1 MSNFSAQRAFRHAQV
16 HHRAGRLEQAEQ
28 IYRDILEAQPRNA
41 DALNLLGVI
50 ACQSG
55 RPEVAT
61 DLIAQAIEINPAEA
75 AFYSNLGNAFNQQ
88 GKLDKAIVAY
98 HRALEANPKLADA
111 HYNLGN
117 TLRDQGRLDEAIVAY
132 QRAIE
137 ISPHYLDAYYNLGT
151 VLCSQDR
158 LDDAITAYQRA
169 IEIDPNFAK
178 AHTNLG
184 AIFLD
189 RNELDKAISACQRA
203 IDVNPNYIEAQHNL
217 RKALSRQISVWHF
230 PMLAD
235 TPRNESYQ
243 RAIERAVN
251 SSSRV
256 LDIGAGSALL
266 ALMAA
271 RAGAPEVVA
280 CETSKPLA
288 EAAKQI
294 VTDNDLSQI
303 IRVVGKKS
311 TALEVGIDIEQPAT
325 LILGEIFDV
334 GLLGEGALPT
344 LRHALKNLATPDA
357 KVIPQSASVY
367 GALIEIPHLRAVNP
381 VSSVCG
387 FDLSAFDRFRNPYAY
402 QQLHLEHEPHRQLTE
417 SFHVKKFDFRDIPLP
432 ASESDAHSLSLQAQ
446 AVTDGTMHAIAF
458 WYQLQLDDDTMLS
471 TGKNGDLTHWGQ
483 AVQFFDKDRSVRQGE
498 PIEITMYHSDTRMWF
513 SV

>member
-16 HHRAGRLEQAEQ
+16 HHEAGRLKQAEQ
-28 IYRDILEAQPRNA
+28 IYRDILKAQPRNA

-55 RPEVAT
+55 RPEVAA
-61 DLIAQAIEINPAEA
+61 DLIGQAIKVNPAQA
-75 AFYSNLGNAFNQQ
+75 AFYCNLGNVFNQQ
-88 GKLDKAIVAY
+88 GKLDKAIATY
-98 HRALEANPKLADA
+98 HRALKANPKLADA

-137 ISPHYLDAYYNLGT
+137 VSPSYLDAYYNLGT
-151 VLCSQDR
+151 VLYSQDK
-158 LDDAITAYQRA
+158 LDEAIIVYQRA
-169 IEIDPNFAK
+169 IEINPNFAK

-189 RNELDKAISACQRA
+189 RNELDKAITACQRA
-203 IDVNPNYIEAQHNL
+203 IDVNPDYIEAHHNL
-217 RKALSRQISVWHF
+217 RKALSRQISEWHF

-243 RAIERAVN
+243 RAIERAVDR
-251 SSSRV
+251 SSRV
-256 LDIGAGSALL
+256 LDIGTGSGLL

-271 RAGAPEVVA
+271 RAGALAVTA

-288 EAAKQI
+288 EVAKQI
-294 VTDNDLSQI
+294 VIDNDLSQI

-311 TALEVGIDIEQPAT
+311 TALEVGIDIEQRAT
-325 LILGEIFDV
+325 LLLGEIFDA
-334 GLLGEGALPT
+334 GLLGEGALSI
-344 LRHALKNLATPDA
+344 LRHALKDLATPNA

-402 QQLHLEHEPHRQLTE
+402 RQLHLEHEPHRQLTE
-417 SFHVKKFDFRDIPLP
+417 PFHVKKFDFSDIPSP
-432 ASESDAHSLSLQAQ
+432 ASESDAHRLSLQAQ
-446 AVTDGTMHAIAF
+446 AVTDGTVHAIAF
-458 WYQLQLDDDTMLS
+458 WYHLQLDDDIMLS
-471 TGKNGDLTHWGQ
+471 TGKTGDLTHWGQ

-498 PIEITMYHSDTRMWF
+498 SIEITMHHSDTRMWF
-513 SV
+513 SI